1 MSIFEDLATSGPAP
15 VLERMIRFAGA
26 RQRLLS
32 HNIANIDTPNFI
44 PFDVSPRDFQ
54 EHLRDAVRQRRESGR
69 SESGELEVP
78 DSDEVTTG
86 SDGEMKL
93 VPRTP
98 SGNILYH
105 DRNNRDLERMMQALS
120 ENQMAFKAAADLLKH
135 HNDLLRTAI
144 SQRV

>member
-1 MSIFEDLATSGPAP
+1 MSIFEDISTAGPAP

-54 EHLRDAVRQRRESGR
+54 QHLRDAVRERRESGR
-69 SESGELEVP
+69 GESGELQVK
-78 DSDEVTTG
+78 DTDEVSEG
-86 SDGEMKL
+86 SDGAL
-93 VPRTP
+93 TLTPRTP